1 MQLWDCARPKERR
14 GRFTR
19 FISWMRRRTD
29 KEKVT
34 HEAVSRCDA
43 VDVVPV
49 SPNFPTPVNDGPATA
64 AGKSSSHDS
73 GVRPALL
80 GSNCRRTASSR

>member
-64 AGKSSSHDS
+64 AG
-73 GVRPALL
+73 
-80 GSNCRRTASSR
+80 NCRRTASSR